1 MTNQTTSNL
10 IINGNF
16 DLWQRGTT
24 FTIPYNAA
32 YSNLGAGGTTYTA
45 PSKKVADRWY
55 VIDTQ
60 KRTAGSTGSISIYQ
74 ELFSTSDEQSSRSKN
89 YITIQNNITATT
101 GGYCYLENKQEN
113 STQYGGVPLT
123 VSFYAKYSSGATGAT
138 LGCYFREAINPN
150 TTEYKNIFLV
160 VDTNSDWTAY
170 SYTFVPPYIS
180 NFGISGD
187 HYFGIGFVIMPN
199 KTISISSVNLELGGE
214 STTLYTDAEE
224 EKSRQSVY
232 YYTSYPTTTLP
243 GTVTTVGGNDL
254 NAIDF
259 SVTPNYTYNH
269 HFNSPMRKSPS
280 ITLYSPK
287 SGTAN
292 DGYNKSA
299 STDMRLTSGT
309 RGWNNTARFSPTGAA
324 TLATS
329 GNTYG
334 VIFSVASGAVIFDD
348 ILVHMVADADIDPSP
363 YDRGLETTT

>member
-1 MTNQTTSNL
+1 MTNQNTSNL

-16 DLWQRGTT
+16 NLWQRGIT
-24 FTIPYNAA
+24 FSIPYNAA

-74 ELFSTSDEQSSRSKN
+74 ELFGTSDEQSSRSQN

-123 VSFYAKYSSGATGAT
+123 ISFYAKYSSGVTGTT
-138 LGCYFREAINPN
+138 LGCYYREAVNPN
-150 TTEYKNIFLV
+150 TTEYKSIFSII
-160 VDTNSDWTAY
+160 DINSYWTHY
-170 SYTFVPPYIS
+170 SATFVPPYIS
-180 NFGISGD
+180 NFGVSGD
-187 HYFGIGFVIMPN
+187 HYFGIGFRVMPN
-199 KTISISSVNLELGGE
+199 RTISISSVKLELGSGG
-214 STTLYTDAEE
+214 TPLYTDAIE
-224 EKSRQSVY
+224 EKTKQEKY
-232 YYTSYPTTTLP
+232 YYTSYPLTTSP
-243 GTVTTVGGNDL
+243 GKITIIGGNDIT
-254 NAIDF
+254 AIDF
-259 SVTPNYTYNH
+259 NVTPNYTQNYQ
-269 HFNSPMRKSPS
+269 FNIPMRKTPS
-280 ITLYSPK
+280 ITLYSPN

-299 STDMRLTSGT
+299 LTDMRLTSGT
-309 RGWNNTARFSPTGAA
+309 RGWNSTARFSPTGAA
-324 TLATS
+324 TLTTS